1 MSINLNHSIYGAQFN
16 AFRDLASQANL
27 AQDTLVSIDEA
38 GRGKGLLNEAG
49 ERRKIVVKKGD
60 TIRPLFGRSARAL
73 PTPPIPLPTRS
84 GTTSGSG
91 WRRW

>member
-1 MSINLNHSIYGAQFN
+1 MSINLNHSIYGAQFS

-49 ERRKIVVKKGD
+49 ERRPRCRTTGRP
-60 TIRPLFGRSARAL
+60 TAPGSIR
-73 PTPPIPLPTRS
+73 
-84 GTTSGSG
+84 
-91 WRRW
+91 